1 MNPSYRNPRSKKI
14 ILGMLIF
21 LMILLIATAVLC
33 TYYAK
38 NRKSEDSKKEFLA
51 NLQNFDVS
59 FFLNQDVHEA
69 IAKKIKN
76 QSYEISSQIK
86 LATTMENNM
95 FSGLDLSKIE
105 IQYQGMKDKQNKK
118 FKSKI
123 ASQYAQN
130 DLLTLDVLVGEDE
143 FALKSDEIVNRY
155 VGMKKMSTN
164 QVLEKAFKTNIDLS
178 IAKKMKNFL
187 WEREPIDLQNVV
199 DSADLKTYVQILEK
213 GNFSKKENVLVTLDE
228 EPVSTTEYAVELDT
242 NQVAELWNLLEKP
255 NGILAQLV
263 VDQVKNFDT
272 EGQGILEYKDN
283 DNITQISG
291 EENYFNT
298 SAPLNIWGQNTA
310 NETTVLNQVPAQVPI
325 PENTIIENQ
334 VQNQTVSNETVE
346 NESSNTTQQNTVEEP
361 VQIPA
366 HSETEQNQVE
376 PQPVQTEE
384 NLEPNQVQEPENEV
398 QNQNNMVI
406 EEDEN
411 LRIQGFIQVNEE
423 DDEIESDGENNFI
436 IGKDFEETIKNMIA
450 FLEQIDW
457 KNYLLTGAKA
467 NCTQEELAG
476 FVEEKWGQLPTCM
489 VMKMYVA
496 ENQVVK
502 MKWEVPETSQTLDM
516 EIISKSENE
525 KYLNLKLLK
534 EQEEKTNGYTVSF
547 YKKMGSSVT
556 KSKINV
562 YKIQKNK
569 IHQKLQIYLE
579 TNGMVNSKKY
589 TNIFEMLYA
598 DSDGEFKL
606 ELENSLNFDIQPEI
620 EELNEENCL
629 WLDVLSEEQL
639 VQTAEE
645 IKKKTKEVLQKKN
658 EALNMIN
665 MNQNDLL
672 IEPSE
677 TQDQENEEKQ
687 KVKEILIQ
695 TISNKMGEYLANG
708 ENLEL
713 QDLADL
719 QIPNYEVEVSIT
731 SNLAIIT
738 VNGYPF
744 KLDGEFHLSDS

>member
-1 MNPSYRNPRSKKI
+1 
-14 ILGMLIF
+14 MLIF

>member
-1 MNPSYRNPRSKKI
+1 
-14 ILGMLIF
+14 MLIF

-534 EQEEKTNGYTVSF
+534 GQEEKTNGYTVSF